1 MDGNGLVDGPVPNP
15 WQFTTAELIPPR
27 ITATVPA
34 DGATDVPLDQSII
47 VTFSEAMDTATVS
60 CLLVPPDVSLAPGW
74 SGGDMVL
81 TLTHVTPFATT
92 TIYTVTCSG
101 HDLDGNDLVPGL
113 IPNPWSFTTV
123 GILPPE
129 APGGLQVT
137 KVLPSTVRLTWRFV
151 PSADLYR
158 IYESADRFAAFPWG
172 ELGTTTAT
180 TFDADHLA
188 DGQTHFYI
196 VRAVRSGLEGA
207 NSTMGVKIAK
217 SIDHSSTSANIYW
230 FSLPYHSS
238 YARASDISNEL
249 TSTKISVVAKWNP
262 ASQRPSL
269 WYYFRNK
276 WRGADFTISPG
287 DGLYIGSVSTF
298 SWAIVGTDADVYLSF
313 TPNNPPKKNV
323 NWISIPFTGIYSTAS
338 DIANE
343 LTSGAVTEIGMWDP
357 TTQSTKRW
365 YWTGST
371 WTGDDFAF
379 NPGDG
384 IYITIV
390 SDFDW
395 QPILITPEVA

>member
-1 MDGNGLVDGPVPNP
+1 
-15 WQFTTAELIPPR
+15 
-27 ITATVPA
+27 
-34 DGATDVPLDQSII
+34 
-47 VTFSEAMDTATVS
+47 
-60 CLLVPPDVSLAPGW
+60 
-74 SGGDMVL
+74 
-81 TLTHVTPFATT
+81 
-92 TIYTVTCSG
+92 
-101 HDLDGNDLVPGL
+101 
-113 IPNPWSFTTV
+113 
-123 GILPPE
+123 
-129 APGGLQVT
+129 
-137 KVLPSTVRLTWRFV
+137 V

-180 TFDADHLA
+180 TLDADHLA

-276 WRGADFTISPG
+276 WRGTDFTISPG
-287 DGLYIGSVSTF
+287 DGLYIGSVSAF
-298 SWAIVGTDADVYLSF
+298 SWAIVGTDADVFLSF
-313 TPNNPPKKNV
+313 TLNNPPKKNV
-323 NWISIPFTGIYSTAS
+323 NWISIPYTGTYSTAS
-338 DIANE
+338 DIADE
-343 LTSGAVTEIGMWDP
+343 LTSNAVTEIGMWDP

-371 WTGDDFAF
+371 WAGDDFAF